1 MFQKFHSNLH
11 MDRQAK
17 EYIWDW
23 DPLWRLILN
32 WRWLQQENV
41 PQHDFTGSWCESNN
55 SCCCLCCFFRM
66 LLLLLL
72 FRMPLLMLLL
82 LK

>member
-1 MFQKFHSNLH
+1 
-11 MDRQAK
+11 
-17 EYIWDW
+17 
-23 DPLWRLILN
+23 
-32 WRWLQQENV
+32 RWLQQENL

-72 FRMPLLMLLL
+72 FSDATAYAASPQLN
-82 LK
+82 